1 MNVTDYTM
9 NQLQQIQQRLIIKRY
24 SSSTVSTYM
33 SCLTH
38 FFNFHKTKDIET
50 LSKQDILYYLESLVK
65 KGYSKSSQNQYINS
79 IKFFYEKFLEREKQ
93 YYFIDRPIK
102 DKKLPIVLSKEE
114 VQLIFNQIENLKHK
128 TILVLI
134 YSCGFRISEL
144 INLKIKDIDSQR
156 MLIQIRNSKGNK
168 DRQVQLTNQIL
179 CLIKKYYKS
188 YKPVDYLINGLNG
201 GKYSSASIQK
211 IIKRMAYKAGIKK
224 DITPHTLRHS
234 FATHLLEDGIDI
246 RYIQSIL
253 GHSNIQT
260 TQIYTHVSS
269 RHLKNIKNPTDD
281 MNIL

>member
-1 MNVTDYTM
+1 M

-24 SSSTVSTYM
+24 SPSTVSTYL

-38 FFNFHKTKDIET
+38 FFNFHKTKNIET
-50 LSKQDILYYLESLVK
+50 LSKQDILYYLEFLVK

-79 IKFFYEKFLEREKQ
+79 IKFYYEKFLEREKQ

-114 VQLIFNQIENLKHK
+114 VQSLFNQLYNLKHK

-134 YSCGFRISEL
+134 YSCGLRISEL
-144 INLKIKDIDSQR
+144 INLKINDIDTQR

-168 DRQVQLTNQIL
+168 DRQVQLAEQIHQ
-179 CLIKKYYKS
+179 LIKRYNNKYNPKQF
-188 YKPVDYLINGLNG
+188 LFNGLNSYQ
-201 GKYSSASIQK
+201 YSTASIQK
-211 IIKRMAYKAGIKK
+211 IIKRAAIKA
-224 DITPHTLRHS
+224 DIRKNVTPHTLRHS

-246 RYIQSIL
+246 RYIQTIL

>member
-1 MNVTDYTM
+1 M

-24 SSSTVSTYM
+24 SPSTVSTYL

-38 FFNFHKTKDIET
+38 FFNFHKTKNIET
-50 LSKQDILYYLESLVK
+50 LSKQDILYYLEFLVK

-79 IKFFYEKFLEREKQ
+79 IKFYYEKFLEREKQ

-114 VQLIFNQIENLKHK
+114 VQSLFNQVYNLKHK

-134 YSCGFRISEL
+134 YSCGLRISEL
-144 INLKIKDIDSQR
+144 INLKINDIDTQR

-168 DRQVQLTNQIL
+168 DRQVQLAEQIHQ
-179 CLIKKYYKS
+179 LIKRYNNEYNPKQF
-188 YKPVDYLINGLNG
+188 LFNGLNSFQ
-201 GKYSSASIQK
+201 YSTASIQK
-211 IIKRMAYKAGIKK
+211 IIKRAAIKA
-224 DITPHTLRHS
+224 DIRKNVTPHTLRHS

-246 RYIQSIL
+246 RYIQTIL

>member
-1 MNVTDYTM
+1 M

-24 SSSTVSTYM
+24 SPSTVSTYL

-38 FFNFHKTKDIET
+38 FFNFHKTKNIET
-50 LSKQDILYYLESLVK
+50 LSKQDILYYLEFLVK

-79 IKFFYEKFLEREKQ
+79 IKFYYEKFLEREKQ

-114 VQLIFNQIENLKHK
+114 VQSLFNQLYNLKHK

-134 YSCGFRISEL
+134 YSCGLRISEL
-144 INLKIKDIDSQR
+144 INLKINDIDTQR

-168 DRQVQLTNQIL
+168 DRQVQLAEQIHQ
-179 CLIKKYYKS
+179 LIKRYNNEYNPKQF
-188 YKPVDYLINGLNG
+188 LFNGLNSYQ
-201 GKYSSASIQK
+201 YSTASIQK
-211 IIKRMAYKAGIKK
+211 IIKRAAIKA
-224 DITPHTLRHS
+224 DIRKNVTPHTLRHS

-246 RYIQSIL
+246 RYIQTIL

>member
-1 MNVTDYTM
+1 M
-9 NQLQQIQQRLIIKRY
+9 NQLQQIHQRLIIKRY
-24 SSSTVSTYM
+24 SPSTVSTYL

-38 FFNFHKTKDIET
+38 FFNFHKTKNPET
-50 LSKQDILYYLESLVK
+50 LSKQDILYYLEFLVK

-79 IKFFYEKFLEREKQ
+79 IKFYYEKFLEREKQ

-114 VQLIFNQIENLKHK
+114 VQSLFNQVYNLKHK

-134 YSCGFRISEL
+134 YSCGLRISEL
-144 INLKIKDIDSQR
+144 INLKINDIDTQR

-168 DRQVQLTNQIL
+168 DRQVQLAEQIHQ
-179 CLIKKYYKS
+179 LIKRYNNEYNPKQF
-188 YKPVDYLINGLNG
+188 LFNGLNSYQ
-201 GKYSSASIQK
+201 YSTASIQK
-211 IIKRMAYKAGIKK
+211 IIKRAAIKA
-224 DITPHTLRHS
+224 DIRKNVTPHTLRHS

-246 RYIQSIL
+246 RYIQTIL

>member
-1 MNVTDYTM
+1 M

-24 SSSTVSTYM
+24 SPSTVSTYL

-38 FFNFHKTKDIET
+38 FFNFHKTKNTET
-50 LSKQDILYYLESLVK
+50 LSKQDILYYLEFLVK

-79 IKFFYEKFLEREKQ
+79 IKFYYEKFLEREKQ

-114 VQLIFNQIENLKHK
+114 VQSLFNQVYNLKHK

-134 YSCGFRISEL
+134 YSCGLRISEL
-144 INLKIKDIDSQR
+144 INLKINDIDTQR

-168 DRQVQLTNQIL
+168 DRQVQLAEQIHQ
-179 CLIKKYYKS
+179 LIKRYNNEYNPKQF
-188 YKPVDYLINGLNG
+188 LFNGLNSYQ
-201 GKYSSASIQK
+201 YSTASIQK
-211 IIKRMAYKAGIKK
+211 IIKRAAIKA
-224 DITPHTLRHS
+224 DIRKNVTPHTLRHS

-246 RYIQSIL
+246 RYIQTIL

-269 RHLKNIKNPTDD
+269 RHLKNIKNP
-281 MNIL
+281 N

>member
-1 MNVTDYTM
+1 M

-24 SSSTVSTYM
+24 SQSTVSTYL

-38 FFNFHKTKDIET
+38 FFNFHKAKDIES

-79 IKFFYEKFLEREKQ
+79 IKFYYEKFLEREKQ

-114 VQLIFNQIENLKHK
+114 VQCLFNQLYNLKHK

-134 YSCGFRISEL
+134 YSCGLRISEL
-144 INLKIKDIDSQR
+144 INLKINDIDTQR

-168 DRQVQLTNQIL
+168 DRQVQLAEQIHQ
-179 CLIKKYYKS
+179 LIKRYNNE
-188 YKPVDYLINGLNG
+188 YKPKQFLFNGLNSYQ
-201 GKYSSASIQK
+201 YSTASIQK
-211 IIKRMAYKAGIKK
+211 IIKRAAIKAGIRKNV
-224 DITPHTLRHS
+224 TPHTLRHS

-246 RYIQSIL
+246 RYIQTIL

>member
-1 MNVTDYTM
+1 M

-24 SSSTVSTYM
+24 SQSTVSTYL

-38 FFNFHKTKDIET
+38 FFNFHKAKDIES

-79 IKFFYEKFLEREKQ
+79 IKFYYEKFLEREKQ

-114 VQLIFNQIENLKHK
+114 VQCLFNQLYNLKHK

-134 YSCGFRISEL
+134 YSCGLRISEL
-144 INLKIKDIDSQR
+144 INLKINDIDTQR

-168 DRQVQLTNQIL
+168 DRQVQLAEQIHQ
-179 CLIKKYYKS
+179 LIKRYNNEYYPKQFLFNGQNS
-188 YKPVDYLINGLNG
+188 YQ
-201 GKYSSASIQK
+201 YSTASIQK
-211 IIKRMAYKAGIKK
+211 IIKRAAIKAGIRKNV
-224 DITPHTLRHS
+224 TPHTLRHS

-246 RYIQSIL
+246 RYIQTIL

>member
-1 MNVTDYTM
+1 M

-24 SSSTVSTYM
+24 SPSTVSTYL

-38 FFNFHKTKDIET
+38 FFNFHKTKNIET
-50 LSKQDILYYLESLVK
+50 LSKQDILYYLEFLVK

-79 IKFFYEKFLEREKQ
+79 IKFYYEKFLEREKQ

-114 VQLIFNQIENLKHK
+114 VQSLFNQLYNLKHK

-134 YSCGFRISEL
+134 YSCGLRISEL
-144 INLKIKDIDSQR
+144 INLKINDIDTQR

-168 DRQVQLTNQIL
+168 DRQVQLAEQIHQ
-179 CLIKKYYKS
+179 LIKRYNNVYNPKQF
-188 YKPVDYLINGLNG
+188 LFNGLNSYQ
-201 GKYSSASIQK
+201 YSTASIQK
-211 IIKRMAYKAGIKK
+211 IIKRAAIKA
-224 DITPHTLRHS
+224 DIRKNVTPHTLRHS

-246 RYIQSIL
+246 RYIQTIL

>member
-1 MNVTDYTM
+1 M

-24 SSSTVSTYM
+24 SQSTVSTYL

-38 FFNFHKTKDIET
+38 FFNFHKAKDIES

-79 IKFFYEKFLEREKQ
+79 IKFYYEKFLEREKQ

-114 VQLIFNQIENLKHK
+114 VQCLFNQLYNLKHK

-134 YSCGFRISEL
+134 YSCGLRISEL
-144 INLKIKDIDSQR
+144 INLKINDIDTHR

-168 DRQVQLTNQIL
+168 DRQVQLAEQIHQ
-179 CLIKKYYKS
+179 LIKRYNNE
-188 YKPVDYLINGLNG
+188 YKPKQFLFNGLNSYQ
-201 GKYSSASIQK
+201 YSTASIQK
-211 IIKRMAYKAGIKK
+211 IIKRAAIKAGIRKNV
-224 DITPHTLRHS
+224 TPHTLRHS

-246 RYIQSIL
+246 RYIQTIL

-260 TQIYTHVSS
+260 TQIYTHFSS

>member
-1 MNVTDYTM
+1 M
-9 NQLQQIQQRLIIKRY
+9 NQLQQIHQRLIIKRY
-24 SSSTVSTYM
+24 SPSTVSTYL

-38 FFNFHKTKDIET
+38 FFNFHKTKNPET
-50 LSKQDILYYLESLVK
+50 LSKQDILYYLEFLVK

-79 IKFFYEKFLEREKQ
+79 IKFYYEKFLEREKQ

-114 VQLIFNQIENLKHK
+114 VQSLFNQVYNLKHK

-134 YSCGFRISEL
+134 YSCGLRISEL
-144 INLKIKDIDSQR
+144 INLKINDIDTQR

-168 DRQVQLTNQIL
+168 DRQVQLAEQIHQ
-179 CLIKKYYKS
+179 LIKRYNNEYNPKQF
-188 YKPVDYLINGLNG
+188 LFNGLNSFQ
-201 GKYSSASIQK
+201 YSTASIQK
-211 IIKRMAYKAGIKK
+211 IIKRAAIKA
-224 DITPHTLRHS
+224 DIRKNVTPHTLRHS

-246 RYIQSIL
+246 RYIQTIL

>member
-1 MNVTDYTM
+1 M
-9 NQLQQIQQRLIIKRY
+9 NQLQQIHQRLIIKRY
-24 SSSTVSTYM
+24 SPSTVSTYL

-38 FFNFHKTKDIET
+38 FFNFHKTKNTET
-50 LSKQDILYYLESLVK
+50 LSKQDILYYLEFLVK
-65 KGYSKSSQNQYINS
+65 KGYSKSSQNQFINS
-79 IKFFYEKFLEREKQ
+79 IKFYYEKFLEREKQ

-114 VQLIFNQIENLKHK
+114 VQSLFNQVYNLKHK

-134 YSCGFRISEL
+134 YSCGLRISEL
-144 INLKIKDIDSQR
+144 INLKINDIDTQR

-168 DRQVQLTNQIL
+168 DRQVQLAEQIHQ
-179 CLIKKYYKS
+179 LIKRYNNEYNPKQF
-188 YKPVDYLINGLNG
+188 LFNGLNSYQ
-201 GKYSSASIQK
+201 YSTASIQK
-211 IIKRMAYKAGIKK
+211 IIKRAAIKA
-224 DITPHTLRHS
+224 DIRKNVTPHTLRHS

-246 RYIQSIL
+246 RYIQTIL

>member
-1 MNVTDYTM
+1 M

-24 SSSTVSTYM
+24 SPSTVSTYL
-33 SCLTH
+33 SCLIH
-38 FFNFHKTKDIET
+38 FFNFHKAKDIES

-79 IKFFYEKFLEREKQ
+79 IKFYYEKFLEREKQ

-114 VQLIFNQIENLKHK
+114 VQCLFNQLYNLKHK

-134 YSCGFRISEL
+134 YSCGLRISEL
-144 INLKIKDIDSQR
+144 INLKINDIDTQR

-168 DRQVQLTNQIL
+168 DRQVQLAEQIHQ
-179 CLIKKYYKS
+179 LIKRYNNE
-188 YKPVDYLINGLNG
+188 YKPKQFLFNGLNSYQ
-201 GKYSSASIQK
+201 YSTASIQK
-211 IIKRMAYKAGIKK
+211 IIKRAAIKAGIRKNV
-224 DITPHTLRHS
+224 TPHTLRHS

-246 RYIQSIL
+246 RYIQTIL

>member
-1 MNVTDYTM
+1 M

-24 SSSTVSTYM
+24 SPSTVSTYL

-38 FFNFHKTKDIET
+38 FFNFHKTKNPET
-50 LSKQDILYYLESLVK
+50 LSKQDILYYLEFLVK

-79 IKFFYEKFLEREKQ
+79 IKFYYEKFLEREKQ
-93 YYFIDRPIK
+93 YYFIDRPLK

-114 VQLIFNQIENLKHK
+114 VQSLFNQVYNLKHK

-134 YSCGFRISEL
+134 YSCGLRISEL
-144 INLKIKDIDSQR
+144 INLKINDIDTQR

-168 DRQVQLTNQIL
+168 DRQVQLAEQIHQ
-179 CLIKKYYKS
+179 LIKRYNNEYNPKQF
-188 YKPVDYLINGLNG
+188 LFNGLNSFQ
-201 GKYSSASIQK
+201 YSTASIQK
-211 IIKRMAYKAGIKK
+211 IIKRAAIKA
-224 DITPHTLRHS
+224 DIRKNVTPHTLRHS

-246 RYIQSIL
+246 RYIQTIL

>member
-1 MNVTDYTM
+1 M

-24 SSSTVSTYM
+24 SQSTVSTYL

-38 FFNFHKTKDIET
+38 FFNFHKAKDIES

-79 IKFFYEKFLEREKQ
+79 IKFYYEKFLEREKQ

-114 VQLIFNQIENLKHK
+114 VQCLFNQLYNLKHK

-134 YSCGFRISEL
+134 YSCGLRISEL
-144 INLKIKDIDSQR
+144 INLKINDIDTQR

-168 DRQVQLTNQIL
+168 DRQVQLAEQIHQ
-179 CLIKKYYKS
+179 LIKQYNNEYNPKQF
-188 YKPVDYLINGLNG
+188 LFNGLNSYQ
-201 GKYSSASIQK
+201 YSTASIQK
-211 IIKRMAYKAGIKK
+211 IIKRAAIKAGIRKNV
-224 DITPHTLRHS
+224 TPHTLRHS

-246 RYIQSIL
+246 RYIQTIL

>member
-1 MNVTDYTM
+1 M
-9 NQLQQIQQRLIIKRY
+9 NQLQQIHQRLIIKRY
-24 SSSTVSTYM
+24 SPSTVSTYL

-38 FFNFHKTKDIET
+38 FFNFHKTKNPET
-50 LSKQDILYYLESLVK
+50 LSKQDILYYLEFLVK

-79 IKFFYEKFLEREKQ
+79 IKFYYEKFLEREKQ

-114 VQLIFNQIENLKHK
+114 VQSLFNQVYNLKHK

-134 YSCGFRISEL
+134 YSCGLRISEL
-144 INLKIKDIDSQR
+144 INLKINDIDTQR

-168 DRQVQLTNQIL
+168 DRQVQLAEQIHQ
-179 CLIKKYYKS
+179 LIKRYNNEYNPKQF
-188 YKPVDYLINGLNG
+188 LFNGLNSFQ
-201 GKYSSASIQK
+201 YSTASIQK
-211 IIKRMAYKAGIKK
+211 IIKRAAIKA
-224 DITPHTLRHS
+224 DIRKNVTPHNLRHS

-246 RYIQSIL
+246 RYIQTIL